1 MLAVLRRE
9 LFSAVEI
16 NPSPRNATEKTM
28 KRWLSRNKG
37 FIVFLLCFGVF
48 RTAVADWNPIP
59 SGSMRPTLLEGDV
72 VFVNRLA
79 YNIKVPL
86 TDIVVAPLGDPKRGD
101 IVTFSSPR
109 DGTRL
114 IKRIVGVPGDRIEMH
129 GDILMVNGAVARYDD
144 TWSAPDPVAP
154 GRTLQSTHAI
164 EHLAGSDR
172 AVQFLPTVRARR
184 DMAPLTVP
192 PGRYFMLG
200 DNRDN
205 SEDSRYIGLVP
216 RALLIGKANR
226 IVVSADILD
235 HWHPR
240 LDRVG
245 KSLD

>member
-1 MLAVLRRE
+1 M
-9 LFSAVEI
+9 
-16 NPSPRNATEKTM
+16 
-28 KRWLSRNKG
+28 
-37 FIVFLLCFGVF
+37 
-48 RTAVADWNPIP
+48 
-59 SGSMRPTLLEGDV
+59 
-72 VFVNRLA
+72 
-79 YNIKVPL
+79 
-86 TDIVVAPLGDPKRGD
+86 
-101 IVTFSSPR
+101 
-109 DGTRL
+109 
-114 IKRIVGVPGDRIEMH
+114 GVPGDRIEMH

-154 GRTLQSTHAI
+154 GRTLQSMHAI

-226 IVVSADILD
+226 IVLSADILD

>member
-1 MLAVLRRE
+1 MTHWLR
-9 LFSAVEI
+9 
-16 NPSPRNATEKTM
+16 K
-28 KRWLSRNKG
+28 NKG
-37 FIVFLLCFGVF
+37 FLVFLLCFGVF

-79 YNIKVPL
+79 HDVKLPL
-86 TDIVVAPLGDPKRGD
+86 TDIRVAPLGDPRRGD

-114 IKRIVGVPGDRIEMH
+114 IKRIVGLPGDRIEMR
-129 GDILMVNGAVARYDD
+129 GDTLTVNGVAAKYDTFVD
-144 TWSAPDPVAP
+144 RPDAVAP
-154 GRTLQSTHAI
+154 GRVVESVHAT
-164 EHLAGSDR
+164 EHLGNSAR

-184 DMAPLTVP
+184 DFAALTVP
-192 PGRYFMLG
+192 PGNYFMLG

-205 SEDSRYIGLVP
+205 SEDSRYIGVVP
-216 RALLIGKANR
+216 RRLLIGKANH

-240 LDRVG
+240 LERVG

>member
-1 MLAVLRRE
+1 
-9 LFSAVEI
+9 
-16 NPSPRNATEKTM
+16 M

-79 YNIKVPL
+79 YNVKLPL
-86 TDIVVAPLGDPKRGD
+86 TDIMIAPLGDPQRGD
-101 IVTFSSPR
+101 IVTFSSPK

-114 IKRIVGVPGDRIEMH
+114 IKRIVGLPGDRIEMR
-129 GDILMVNGAVARYDD
+129 GDTLTVNGVAAKYDD
-144 TWSAPDPVAP
+144 FIDAPDQVAP
-154 GRTLQSTHAI
+154 GRMLASVHAV
-164 EHLAGSDR
+164 EHLDGNQR
-172 AVQFLPTVRARR
+172 AIQFLPQVRARR
-184 DMAPLTVP
+184 DVAPLVVP
-192 PGRYFMLG
+192 PGCYFMLG

-205 SEDSRYIGLVP
+205 SEDSRYIGVVP
-216 RALLIGKANR
+216 RRLLIGKANH